1 MLTGVGAPR
10 VSEPRARGWGHP
22 GRAGGGDAGG
32 HAAGPLP
39 VTGPPGSWGGRAP
52 TCVVTAD
59 RPPPST
65 SARRRGAASAG
76 HRRPCRRAA
85 ALGGSRRRG
94 AAGRRAGTSPGAGGA
109 HAAAAGGPARRP
121 SWSPAARP
129 CPGPGQTR
137 APARAEP
144 RSGVSPR
151 PSPSPRGP
159 GWGSPRGVSPP
170 RPPTRPAPGSAGPF
184 PPAFGACRLPR
195 AVRSAAQPPPAG
207 SHGSGG
213 RGAECPGRAAPAG
226 ERAGPRPVSSRCDRR
241 FPASAQRHP
250 REGRRRE
257 AAEGTA
263 APPQMDAGGA
273 RRSPDCPGCSEGVP
287 AAGSAGS
294 WHRKGRTALG
304 SPCAPRGPLGA
315 RPLRGTMAGP
325 GRPQNGP
332 RVPGVRPASH
342 VARRTGDARQHLQ
355 IASVAFPPRA
365 DARRPHPPVRAPT
378 ACPPGPPPAPL
389 AQAAAAVSSESRG
402 LQKVRG
408 PWSPVKGLSG

>member
-263 APPQMDAGGA
+263 APRRWTRAERGGPRTAPDAAKVFRLQAALAHGTEKGALPSVHRVPQGGLWGHGLYVG
-273 RRSPDCPGCSEGVP
+273 RWQGPGGLRTDPGC
-287 AAGSAGS
+287 
-294 WHRKGRTALG
+294 
-304 SPCAPRGPLGA
+304 RGC
-315 RPLRGTMAGP
+315 
-325 GRPQNGP
+325 GRPPTLPVGLETPGSICRSRVWPSHPGP
-332 RVPGVRPASH
+332 MPGGLIHLCERPRPAH
-342 VARRTGDARQHLQ
+342 PDL
-355 IASVAFPPRA
+355 P
-365 DARRPHPPVRAPT
+365 RRPSPRLLPP
-378 ACPPGPPPAPL
+378 CPQNP
-389 AQAAAAVSSESRG
+389 AVSRKCGGRG
-402 LQKVRG
+402 R
-408 PWSPVKGLSG
+408 P